1 MPAARLF
8 TANPPQRF
16 AREQPSVW
24 CRHPDQGLY
33 PLSPAASLACAQHVD
48 FKRLDLAPTR
58 RADANGITIWFTQT
72 VHDLYR
78 HLSKALS
85 VLIVLSAPSAV
96 STYYCL
102 VDCLSRPLV

>member
-33 PLSPAASLACAQHVD
+33 PLSPAASLACAQHVE
-48 FKRLDLAPTR
+48 FKPRSCIYLHNLMAFVDPAECIIRLESSM
-58 RADANGITIWFTQT
+58 NGHAAFGG
-72 VHDLYR
+72 R
-78 HLSKALS
+78 MSPAM
-85 VLIVLSAPSAV
+85 
-96 STYYCL
+96 
-102 VDCLSRPLV
+102 